1 MWPHERVAPYAIAR
15 CDDAAIRRG
24 EERGTAEDRVCAVHP
39 HGSFDGKT
47 GSAMCLGGSCRSR
60 DGLCRIQ
67 PGSRSMRLSTSWGS
81 LPVGAWGRRES
92 RRRNV
97 MALRTADL
105 SLGARSLLPG
115 ASSAAS
121 LAACSGT
128 CSTRHDEQS
137 VRRCQSLYRS
147 AARGT
152 RARESKSGIRTISEH
167 YAPTSPAS
175 SRAQSAPPSRE
186 TRSGCTSR

>member
-128 CSTRHDEQS
+128 CNVGYTERGAC
-137 VRRCQSLYRS
+137 RRQPISPPG
-147 AARGT
+147 AQGT
-152 RARESKSGIRTISEH
+152 RARDNRSGIRTISEH
-167 YAPTSPAS
+167 CAPTSPAS
-175 SRAQSAPPSRE
+175 SPAQSAPPSRE